1 MVEQRLRNAGVIE
14 VGSSGRCTFSEPE
27 QWFSHR
33 RDAPCGRMASII
45 WLE

>member
-1 MVEQRLRNAGVIE
+1 
-14 VGSSGRCTFSEPE
+14 RCTFSEPE